1 MDMQRYF
8 VPPDAF
14 RGRTVIVEGDDA
26 FHIARVMRMRPGD
39 RVVVCDGAGRE
50 ATAVL
55 TVVTPSRAEAETEE
69 ELKPSSG
76 EPAWTVVI
84 AQSLPK
90 GDKMELIIQKG
101 TEIGA
106 AAFVPFHS
114 ERAVVRYDGKQEA
127 KRLERWR
134 KIAKEAAEQAHRGR
148 LPEVA
153 GVAPWR
159 DLLRSFA
166 DYDDVYFCY
175 ERQGGEPAAG
185 LRTRVR
191 ETMSRVPGKP
201 LKLLVVVGPEGGFTE
216 REAAEAE
223 AAGARPAGLG
233 ARILRTE
240 TAALAA
246 LACLMYESGEMGG
259 NE

>member
-1 MDMQRYF
+1 MDMQRYI
-8 VPPDAF
+8 VPPAAF
-14 RGRTVIVEGDDA
+14 RGRTVVVEGDDA
-26 FHIARVMRMRPGD
+26 FHMARVMRMRPGD
-39 RVVVCDGAGRE
+39 RVVVCDGEGRE

-55 TVVTPSRAEAETEE
+55 TRVEPARAEAELEE
-69 ELKPSSG
+69 FRPSAG

-106 AAFVPFHS
+106 AAFVPFRS
-114 ERAVVRYDGKQEA
+114 ERAVVQYDGKQEA
-127 KRLERWR
+127 RRLERWR
-134 KIAKEAAEQAHRGR
+134 KIAKEAAEQAHRGK

-153 GVAPWR
+153 GVTAWR
-159 DLLRSFA
+159 ELLRTFPE
-166 DYDDVYFCY
+166 YDDVYFCY
-175 ERQGGEPAAG
+175 ERRGGEPSAG
-185 LRTRVR
+185 LRTLVR
-191 ETMSRVPGKP
+191 ETMSRVPDRP

-259 NE
+259 DE